1 VLPSSRLLFS
11 REVSR
16 DYAEKHMQILLN
28 RKYHCRKALILL
40 RFHLPHN
47 VYCIRIN
54 VKIVKFTRVIR
65 EKGIVQLHL
74 YPLHFSACLPHVETA
89 AQARFRD
96 RPIRGTLEWTA
107 DTRGR

>member
-1 VLPSSRLLFS
+1 VLPSSRLVFS

-47 VYCIRIN
+47 VDCVRIN
-54 VKIVKFTRVIR
+54 VKIVKSTRVIR
-65 EKGIVQLHL
+65 GKGIVQLHL
-74 YPLHFSACLPHVETA
+74 YPLHLSGCLPHAETT
-89 AQARFRD
+89 AQTRFRD
-96 RPIRGTLEWTA
+96 APICGTLE
-107 DTRGR
+107 

>member
-1 VLPSSRLLFS
+1 
-11 REVSR
+11 
-16 DYAEKHMQILLN
+16 MQILLN

-65 EKGIVQLHL
+65 KKGI
-74 YPLHFSACLPHVETA
+74 AGCLPHVETA
-89 AQARFRD
+89 AQTRLRD
-96 RPIRGTLEWTA
+96 RPIRGTLE
-107 DTRGR
+107 